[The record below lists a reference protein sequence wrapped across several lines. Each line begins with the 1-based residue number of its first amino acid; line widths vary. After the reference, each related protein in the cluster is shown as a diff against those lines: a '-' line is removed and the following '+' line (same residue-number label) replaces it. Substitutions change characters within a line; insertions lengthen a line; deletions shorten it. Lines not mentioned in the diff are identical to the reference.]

1 MNEKLIISFGFLLI
15 VIGLMCM
22 LTIRDNLISENSE
35 NGNYLIETA
44 SGDFVDQNGN
54 LIEID
59 YGYFGYF
66 IVVGITIVFIGAFD
80 ILER

>member
-1 MNEKLIISFGFLLI
+1 
-15 VIGLMCM
+15 M